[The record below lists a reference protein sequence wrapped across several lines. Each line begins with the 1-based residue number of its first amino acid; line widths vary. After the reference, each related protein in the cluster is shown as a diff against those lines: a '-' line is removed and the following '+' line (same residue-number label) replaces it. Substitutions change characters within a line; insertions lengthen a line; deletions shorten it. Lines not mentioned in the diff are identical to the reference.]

1 MTTFPP
7 TPISSLDFFASL
19 VWLDGRPLLDTVEP
33 YRQDIFS
40 RALDGLRADGSA
52 TYNMVLAGRG
62 KKNWKTA
69 DLVLAALY
77 VLVIR
82 QSPQGNDCLILAN
95 DAGQAADDL
104 ELAKKLVRCNRVLD
118 AELEIQALEIRRRDG
133 KGAMKILPAKDAA
146 GAHGKTAA
154 FVGFDEIHGYR
165 DWNIMEGLQ
174 PDPTRVD
181 ALTWITSYDSFYQ
194 SPGCPLFDL
203 KRIGIAGEDPRMLF
217 SWYSADLC
225 TDPAFADLPP
235 EQKANP
241 SMRGWPDPDYL
252 EQQRRRLPTHK
263 YRRLHLNLPGA
274 PAGAFLDPQAVADA
288 IVIGRRTLPPMR
300 DTYYYGFVDMSGGSN
315 DDAVLAIAHQEDGKI
330 VVDLVEKQASEPP
343 FNPRDAVKKFV
354 NLLDDYGC
362 KRVCGDKYAGM
373 TFQAD
378 FSMYGISYITSE
390 LNKSELYE
398 AMEPEI
404 NAGVVELPNLPKLEQ
419 QLLGLIFRGSRVDH
433 ANGEHDDW
441 ANAAAGAVWC
451 VKNAA
456 AREVGVGVGAGLGQ
470 IQWLDQRGRNPLSAE
485 YNRCVG
491 TYRADGSVK
500 RLHDP
505 DSIVG
510 FFIS

>member
-1 MTTFPP
+1 
-7 TPISSLDFFASL
+7 
-19 VWLDGRPLLDTVEP
+19 
-33 YRQDIFS
+33 
-40 RALDGLRADGSA
+40 
-52 TYNMVLAGRG
+52 
-62 KKNWKTA
+62 
-69 DLVLAALY
+69 
-77 VLVIR
+77 
-82 QSPQGNDCLILAN
+82 
-95 DAGQAADDL
+95 
-104 ELAKKLVRCNRVLD
+104 
-118 AELEIQALEIRRRDG
+118 
-133 KGAMKILPAKDAA
+133 
-146 GAHGKTAA
+146 
-154 FVGFDEIHGYR
+154 
-165 DWNIMEGLQ
+165 LQ

-510 FFIS
+510 FSIS